1 MRIISQTLFICIIA
15 VSLALP
21 SFAADTKEGGEAAG
35 DDVVAVV
42 NGEKIPRQELEQKV
56 DFVKQRYA
64 SQGQQMGEDQLS
76 TMKKDIVQS
85 LVEKSLL
92 YQKSQELGIQVDSE
106 EVNSQLEQFKNQFPD
121 EKQYEQ
127 QLSGLGYTEDSLRS
141 EIEENIAIQELIE
154 KEIASKISITDE
166 DLKSYYEENQKEF
179 ETPESVKAR
188 HILIKAD
195 QEADKTE
202 KQAAREKIQKIEK
215 RVDEGESF
223 SHLAKTESECPSS
236 EKGGDLGF
244 FSQGQMVKPFEEAAF
259 SMEPGDVSD
268 IVETRF
274 GYHLI
279 KVEDKKSASK
289 KSFDEV
295 RQGLEQR
302 LKQQKIKEK
311 MPDYV
316 EDLKEAADIE
326 INL

>member
-1 MRIISQTLFICIIA
+1 MRIISQTLFICLMA

-21 SFAADTKEGGEAAG
+21 SFAADTKEGEKAAG

-42 NGEKIPRQELEQKV
+42 NGEKIPRPELEQKV
-56 DFVKQRYA
+56 NFVKQRYA
-64 SQGQQMGEDQLS
+64 SQGQQLGQEQLS
-76 TMKKDIVQS
+76 AMKKDIAQS
-85 LVEKSLL
+85 LVEKTLL
-92 YQKSQELGIQVDSE
+92 YQKSRELGIQVDPEQVS
-106 EVNSQLEQFKNQFPD
+106 SQMEQFKNQFPD

-141 EIEENIAIQELIE
+141 EIEENMAIQQLIE
-154 KEIASKISITDE
+154 KEIASTISITEE
-166 DLKSYYEENQKEF
+166 DLKSYYEENAKEF

-188 HILIKAD
+188 HILIKVD
-195 QEADKTE
+195 QEADKAE
-202 KQAAREKIQKIEK
+202 KQAAREKMQKIEK
-215 RVDEGESF
+215 RVAEGESF
-223 SHLAKTESECPSS
+223 SEVAKAESECPSS

-259 SMEPGDVSD
+259 SMESGDVSD

-279 KVEDKKSASK
+279 KVEDKKPASK

-302 LKQQKIKEK
+302 LKQDKIKQK
-311 MPDYV
+311 MPEYV
-316 EDLKEAADIE
+316 EELKEAADIE
-326 INL
+326 IKL